1 MGNKKISQMDEIQ
14 SIDGSGNE
22 YLYMVNGNTYG
33 KVSMETLKR
42 DVIDP
47 SVASCSRNIPLWHK
61 YIDMTDF
68 FIVKD
73 ATPLLPHLMEYSPQT
88 IHPQTIPTHGR

>member
-1 MGNKKISQMDEIQ
+1 MDEIQ

-61 YIDMTDF
+61 CIDMTDF
-68 FIVKD
+68 FSRSGCYAIVAPFD
-73 ATPLLPHLMEYSPQT
+73 GIFTGNAPDGNNTYTWT
-88 IHPQTIPTHGR
+88 INGVPVW